1 MTEKPTRSSG
11 CFGSEV
17 RLQCPLD
24 SDATLVIENATFYH
38 IPFLAINCSRGQL
51 GPLAIEGDPGFADA
65 QVRKTFF
72 PTARMILCTVTTNP
86 KLKDFPNSA
95 DIFAANAFRARPTT
109 SIEPSLFGPL

>member
-1 MTEKPTRSSG
+1 M
-11 CFGSEV
+11 

-51 GPLAIEGDPGFADA
+51 GPLAIKGDPGFADA

-72 PTARMILCTVTTNP
+72 PTARTIL
-86 KLKDFPNSA
+86 L
-95 DIFAANAFRARPTT
+95 
-109 SIEPSLFGPL
+109 